1 MAHKTGKGSSRNG
14 RDSNA
19 QYLGVKI
26 YGGQKA
32 RSGSIIVRQKGAKFL
47 PGNNVGLGHNF
58 TIFAKIDGVVKF
70 ERYNREKQKIS
81 VYPA

>member
-26 YGGQKA
+26 YGGQKIKA
-32 RSGSIIVRQKGAKFL
+32 GNIIVRQKGTKFL
-47 PGNNVGLGHNF
+47 PGQNVGLGSNF

-70 ERYNREKQKIS
+70 ERHNREKQKVS

>member
-19 QYLGVKI
+19 QYWGVKI
-26 YGGQKA
+26 YGGQKV
-32 RSGSIIVRQKGAKFL
+32 RSGNIIVRQKGTKFL
-47 PGNNVGLGHNF
+47 PGQNVGLGHNF
-58 TIFAKIDGVVKF
+58 TLFATIDGVVKF
-70 ERYNREKQKIS
+70 ERHNREKQKVS

>member
-19 QYLGVKI
+19 QYLGVKV
-26 YGGQKA
+26 YGGQKV
-32 RSGSIIVRQKGAKFL
+32 RSGNIIVRQKGTKFL

-58 TIFAKIDGVVKF
+58 TIFATIDGVVKF
-70 ERYNREKQKIS
+70 ERHNREKQKVS